1 MKIRYWRKEENRV
14 LFYTGVVTYVQAFLN
29 TSEMKGGIFRVSDV
43 LNYAGNKLEKKI
55 KAFKTE

>member
-29 TSEMKGGIFRVSDV
+29 MFEMKGGIFRVSDV
-43 LNYAGNKLEKKI
+43 LNYVGNKLEKKI

>member
-14 LFYTGVVTYVQAFLN
+14 LFYTGVVRYVQAFLN

-43 LNYAGNKLEKKI
+43 LNYVGNKLEKKI
-55 KAFKTE
+55 KVFKTE

>member
-14 LFYTGVVTYVQAFLN
+14 LFYAGVVRYVQAFLN

-43 LNYAGNKLEKKI
+43 LNYVGNKLEKKI
-55 KAFKTE
+55 KVFKTE